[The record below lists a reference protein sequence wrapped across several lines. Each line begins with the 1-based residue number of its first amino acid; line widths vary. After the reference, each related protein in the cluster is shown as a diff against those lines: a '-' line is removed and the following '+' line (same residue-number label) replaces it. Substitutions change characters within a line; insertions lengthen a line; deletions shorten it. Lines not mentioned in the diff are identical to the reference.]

1 MPLFRRRSDS
11 DLVAQ
16 IVEELSKA
24 QNNLAATPM
33 ASAAP
38 YASSTAGQPT
48 GAGGQ
53 GLLQTPGIESTPLPR
68 MSDAFGSQLGPA
80 APFLPAPLDPVDPET
95 GRALPRVWE
104 YPVAWNL
111 NLNQRA
117 TPWGILRALADQ
129 CDVVH
134 RCIELR
140 ISQIVKMNPSFT
152 VADATITEI
161 MDEENV
167 SHAKAARIGRDRYSE
182 EIARLTAF
190 WENPY
195 PEQGRP
201 FSEWITEF
209 LWQHY
214 TFDGVPV
221 YPRYNLARDVI
232 GFEIIDAPTIKVLL
246 DNRGALPQPPNPA
259 FQQILWG
266 FSRGEYQSSPDTD
279 GEFYSNPGRS
289 NQFLK
294 DQLAYYVRNRR
305 TWSPYGFSAVEEA
318 IPAAT
323 LYLER
328 QAWLKSEYVDGSMP
342 STFMTTDAEEFDVK
356 KLAEF
361 ERIFNDKL
369 MGQTAERRR
378 VKVLPKGFT
387 PVPMPTVEERFKP
400 EYDELLIKR
409 IGAIFGVSPS
419 QLGVTPR
426 SGLGGQGEHNG
437 EMDQTMLTSQRPIET
452 FLIEVVNSLSER
464 FLGASKAV
472 TFTLTDNS
480 TSENEETRA
489 KAYEIETK
497 SAQKT
502 INDVRGDLG
511 LPLYDMVEA
520 DEPFVM
526 TANGPVFLK
535 GLLSVDTTGETIGQ
549 KKESHDDTV
558 GQSESGSAPVGDSV
572 EPEVQEGA
580 EGQKESAQGG
590 EGEGQSSLRQSE
602 SAKTVL
608 AELTA
613 FSTFVKSRQK
623 RGSWR
628 DFTFDTISAGDA
640 AALNADGAAIVK
652 GDTFEPPSGVKSAAR
667 RALDWIEAGKAGS
680 GFTPVGRKRASD
692 LSRGAG
698 VSLETLK
705 RMKAYFDRHQS
716 DKDADGFNSGEDG
729 YPSPGRVA
737 WDAWGGDAGYSWAK
751 RLVAASEKS
760 LDSDNDN
767 PLDPY
772 SSF

>member
-1 MPLFRRRSDS
+1 MPLFSRRSDS
-11 DLVAQ
+11 DLVAR
-16 IVEELSKA
+16 IVDELTKA

-38 YASSTAGQPT
+38 YVASTAGQPT

-53 GLLQTPGIESTPLPR
+53 GLIQTPGIEANPLPR
-68 MSDAFGSQLGPA
+68 MGSAFGSQLGPA

-95 GRALPRVWE
+95 GRALPRIYE

-214 TFDGVPV
+214 TFDGVPI
-221 YPRYNLARDVI
+221 YPRYNLARTVI

-266 FSRGEYQSSPDTD
+266 FPRGEYQTSPDTD
-279 GEFYSNPGRS
+279 GEFYSNPGKS
-289 NQFLK
+289 NEFLK

-305 TWSPYGFSAVEEA
+305 TWSPYGFSSVEEA

-419 QLGVTPR
+419 QLGVTSR
-426 SGLGGQGEHNG
+426 SGLGGKGEHEG

-464 FLGASKAV
+464 FLGSSKAV

-480 TSENEETRA
+480 TSQNEETRA

-535 GLLSVDTTGETIGQ
+535 GLLSVDTGGETIGQ
-549 KKESHDDTV
+549 KETNDDTV
-558 GQSESGSAPVGDSV
+558 AGSEDGRSPVEHQVEEGPKGQEEEGS
-572 EPEVQEGA
+572 
-580 EGQKESAQGG
+580 
-590 EGEGQSSLRQSE
+590 QSSQGESQSSIGEVE
-602 SAKTVL
+602 STKTVV
-608 AELTA
+608 AELAA

-628 DFTFDTISAGDA
+628 DFSFETVTAGEA
-640 AALNADGAAIVK
+640 SMLNADGAAIVK
-652 GDTFEPPSGVKSAAR
+652 GETVEPPSGVKAAAR

-680 GFTPVGRKRASD
+680 GFTAVGRKRASD
-692 LSRGAG
+692 LARGAG

-716 DKDADGFNSGEDG
+716 DKDAEGFNSGEDG

-751 RLVAASEKS
+751 RVVSVSEKAAGA
-760 LDSDNDN
+760 DEDT
-767 PLDPY
+767 PLDFY
-772 SSF
+772 SGL